1 MSGGGMERVIGSGAI
16 AARFA
21 DYNFQQSV
29 CIFAGNIHCS
39 TISDRALTDAEEEL
53 LKNALEQSRDKKVVY
68 FSSCSILAPDAA
80 NTLYVQHK
88 LRMEELVRSNA
99 SNYLIARLP
108 RIVGFDEEPTS
119 LLNYLVHSISAGEQ
133 FELWNNAIVN
143 IIDMDDVHDI
153 FSRAI
158 QQAEFNNTTINVAS
172 SFDVAMPELVNII
185 ETVLHNEAK
194 CIECCQ
200 GSAYPIDVEPIRQ
213 IVDELGISF
222 DRRYL
227 ERIFTKYFSPDASN
241 SRLLSIIVPT
251 YNEEFGIQEFYRRT
265 HAVLMSLRPRFHYEM
280 IFVNDFS
287 TDNTGRELE
296 KLARQDPKVKILSFS
311 RNFGNQMAITAG
323 IDYCKGDCV
332 VIIDDDL
339 QDPPEIILN
348 MLSKWYKGY
357 KVVYGVRPQR
367 QGVNPLFKL
376 IAKVYY
382 RIIRL
387 LSETRIPTDT
397 GDFRLIDK
405 AVVTQLK
412 KLREE
417 NRYYRGLVAWIGF
430 RQAAV
435 YYERDRRY
443 AGVSTFSWSKYFK
456 FAVSGLTS
464 FTSRPLYIACIVGLA
479 FTALSFVLAL
489 FFALERIIDPNFS
502 VPGWTSLVVTALFL
516 GGLQLLCTGISSV
529 YVSKIYNEVKGRPLY
544 IIEDSQNITPD

>member
-1 MSGGGMERVIGSGAI
+1 MERVIGSGAI
-16 AARFA
+16 ATRFA

-39 TISDRALTDAEEEL
+39 KITDLTATDTEEEL
-53 LKNALEQSRDKKVVY
+53 LRNTLKQSKCNKIVY
-68 FSSCSILAPDAA
+68 FSSCSISDPGAA
-80 NTLYVQHK
+80 GTLYVQHK
-88 LRMEELVRSNA
+88 LRMEELVRDNA

-119 LLNYLVHSISAGEQ
+119 LINYLVHSISAGEQ
-133 FELWNNAIVN
+133 FELWDNAVVN

-153 FSRAI
+153 VSRVI
-158 QQAEFNNTTINVAS
+158 QLTEFNNTTINVAS
-172 SFDVAMPELVNII
+172 SFDVAMSDLVNII
-185 ETVLHNEAK
+185 ETVLHNKARHIRTAK
-194 CIECCQ
+194 
-200 GSAYPIDVEPIRQ
+200 GSGYQIDVDPIRT
-213 IVDELGISF
+213 IIDEIGITF

-227 ERIFTKYFSPDASN
+227 ERVCTKYFSPDPSN

-265 HAVLMSLRPRFHYEM
+265 HATLMSLRPRFDYEI

-287 TDNTGRELE
+287 TDNTARELE
-296 KLARQDPKVKILSFS
+296 KLASQDPKVKILSFS

-339 QDPPEIILN
+339 QDPPEIILS

-376 IAKVYY
+376 IAKAYY
-382 RIIRL
+382 RIIRW
-387 LSETRIPTDT
+387 LSETRIPMDT

-405 AVVTQLK
+405 AVVLQLK

-430 RQAAV
+430 RQTAV

-443 AGVSTFSWSKYFK
+443 AGISTFSLSKYFK

-464 FTSRPLYIACIVGLA
+464 FTSRPLYIACFVGLA
-479 FTALSFVLAL
+479 FTGLSFLLAL
-489 FFALERIIDPNFS
+489 FFVLERLIDPNFS

-529 YVSKIYNEVKGRPLY
+529 YISKIYNEVKGRPLY
-544 IIEDSQNITPD
+544 IIEDSQNITP